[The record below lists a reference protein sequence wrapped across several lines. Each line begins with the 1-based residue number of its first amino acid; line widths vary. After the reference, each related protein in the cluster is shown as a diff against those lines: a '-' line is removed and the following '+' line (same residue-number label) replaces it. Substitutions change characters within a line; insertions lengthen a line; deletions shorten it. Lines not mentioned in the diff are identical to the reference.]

1 MQFHTKQ
8 SPADRKNSRRLD
20 QDEAI
25 ALKAWHR
32 VDGQT
37 REAIKS
43 NFLPHL
49 LGIYEVCVLLMNL
62 RFLNHMYTLYFE
74 LCPSTLLRKVE
85 HGFSGLG
92 NFAAI

>member
-32 VDGQT
+32 VDGHT

-49 LGIYEVCVLLMNL
+49 LGIYEVCVPSYEPTFSEPHVYIVFSALS
-62 RFLNHMYTLYFE
+62 LNI
-74 LCPSTLLRKVE
+74 
-85 HGFSGLG
+85 
-92 NFAAI
+92 A